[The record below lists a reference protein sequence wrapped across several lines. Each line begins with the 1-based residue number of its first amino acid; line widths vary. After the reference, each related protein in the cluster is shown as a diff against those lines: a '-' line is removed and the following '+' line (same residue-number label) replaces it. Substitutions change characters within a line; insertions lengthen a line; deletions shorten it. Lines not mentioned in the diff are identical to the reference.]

1 MEGRVNIEEYAVTI
15 QIILAVSKKHILL
28 TSHILLIFTVS
39 NEDPSNFTSITK
51 QIKAHQKEDRN
62 QGMKC
67 KNHFNIKLNTPTEK
81 LTQVFHEQ
89 NSIYTNF

>member
-1 MEGRVNIEEYAVTI
+1 MEGRVNIVEYAVTI
-15 QIILAVSKKHILL
+15 QIILAVSKK
-28 TSHILLIFTVS
+28 TYPSHILLIFTVS